1 MDDSLV
7 ALAPPLNA
15 VSVRMWAEASLEALG
30 EARAG
35 IDALNVFPVPDGDTG
50 TNMFLTLE
58 SACAGIAEVF
68 EAEGGSYRPRLAE
81 VADAFSRGAVLG
93 ARGNSGVIL
102 AQVIR
107 GVASV
112 LAEQPDGARFSADI
126 VRSGLRRACDE
137 AYAAVAHPVEGTIL
151 TVARAAADAAE
162 AWPGDDLVGVL
173 ESAVSGAHEALD
185 RTPDMLPVLRDA
197 GVVDAGGQ
205 GLVVVYDALLDVVT
219 GVRRRRPGRGA
230 RPKLPAVARPAS
242 AAHGLPV
249 APAGGETAY
258 EVMYLFGGDNAAATT
273 LRERLDGLGDS
284 LVVTGAEGLWNV
296 HVHVHDAGAAIEAGL
311 DLGRVHRIRVT
322 YLPATVPAEAR
333 AGRGVVVVAHG
344 PGVAALL
351 EEQGGIVVPARPR
364 RRPSTAELLDGITRT
379 DVAEVLLLP
388 SDSDTLAVAEA
399 AAEQARAAGIR
410 VSVIPTRSVVQ
421 SLAAVAVHDPAA
433 RFDDDVVAMTRA
445 AGATRY
451 GAVTVAS
458 REAITSAGPC
468 REGDILGLADG
479 DIVEI
484 GDSIEAV
491 SHAVLERLLSSGG
504 ELVTLVTGSDADG
517 HLGDRLEDWLGAEH
531 PGLDLVA
538 VAGGQPLWPLIVG
551 VE

>member
-1 MDDSLV
+1 MSESLP
-7 ALAPPLNA
+7 APPLSA
-15 VSVRMWAEASLEALG
+15 LSVRLWAEASLQALG
-30 EARAG
+30 EERAA

-68 EAEGGSYRPRLAE
+68 DAAHPEAVPELAE
-81 VADAFSRGAVLG
+81 VAEAFGRGAVLG

-102 AQVIR
+102 AQIIR

-112 LAEQPDGARFSADI
+112 LAQAPATFTGDV
-126 VRSGLRRACDE
+126 VRQGLRRACDE
-137 AYAAVAHPVEGTIL
+137 AYGAVAHPVEGTIL
-151 TVARAAADAAE
+151 TVARAAAEAAE
-162 AWPGDDLVGVL
+162 GHAGDDLVGVI
-173 ESAVSGAHEALD
+173 ESAVAASHVALD
-185 RTPDMLPVLRDA
+185 QTPDLLPVLRDA

-219 GVRRRRPGRGA
+219 GVRRRRPGRGVRA
-230 RPKLPAVARPAS
+230 KLPVAARALS

-249 APAGGETAY
+249 TAAGGETSY
-258 EVMYLFGGDNAAATT
+258 EVMYLFGGDDASADA
-273 LRERLDGLGDS
+273 LRTRLDALGES
-284 LVVTGAEGLWNV
+284 LVVTGADGLWNV
-296 HVHVHDAGAAIEAGL
+296 HVHVHDAGAAIESGL

-322 YLPATVPAEAR
+322 YLPSALPVEAR
-333 AGRGVVVVAHG
+333 VGRRVVAVAHG
-344 PGVAALL
+344 PGVSTLL
-351 EEQGGIVVPARPR
+351 EEQGAVVVPARPR
-364 RRPSTAELLDGITRT
+364 RRPSTADLLDGITRA
-379 DVAEVLLLP
+379 DSAEVLLLP

-399 AAEQARAAGIR
+399 AAEQARAAGVR

-421 SLAAVAVHDPAA
+421 SLAAVAVHDPGA

-458 REAITSAGPC
+458 REAMTSAGSC

-484 GDSIEAV
+484 GASVDAV
-491 SHAVLERLLSSGG
+491 SRAVLERLLSSGG
-504 ELVTLVTGSDADG
+504 ELVTLVTGEDAAASLADS
-517 HLGDRLEDWLGAEH
+517 LEDWLSAQH
-531 PGLDLVA
+531 PGLDLVS
-538 VAGGQPLWPLIVG
+538 VTGGQPLWPLIVG

>member
-1 MDDSLV
+1 VSESLP
-7 ALAPPLNA
+7 APPLSA
-15 VSVRMWAEASLEALG
+15 LSVRLWAEASLQALG
-30 EARAG
+30 EERAA

-68 EAEGGSYRPRLAE
+68 DAAHPAAVPELAE
-81 VADAFSRGAVLG
+81 VAEAFGRGAVLG

-102 AQVIR
+102 AQIIR

-112 LAEQPDGARFSADI
+112 LAQAPATFTGDV
-126 VRSGLRRACDE
+126 VRQGLRRACDE
-137 AYAAVAHPVEGTIL
+137 AYGAVAHPVEGTIL
-151 TVARAAADAAE
+151 TVARAAAEAAE
-162 AWPGDDLVGVL
+162 GHAGDDLVGVI
-173 ESAVSGAHEALD
+173 ESAVAASHVALD
-185 RTPDMLPVLRDA
+185 QTPDLLPVLRDA

-219 GVRRRRPGRGA
+219 GVRRRRPGRGVRA
-230 RPKLPAVARPAS
+230 KLPVAARALS

-249 APAGGETAY
+249 TAAGGETSY
-258 EVMYLFGGDNAAATT
+258 EVMYLFGGDDASADA
-273 LRERLDGLGDS
+273 LRTRLDALGES
-284 LVVTGAEGLWNV
+284 LVVTGADGLWNV
-296 HVHVHDAGAAIEAGL
+296 HVHVHDAGAAIESGL

-322 YLPATVPAEAR
+322 YLPSALPAEAR
-333 AGRGVVVVAHG
+333 VGRRVVAVAHG
-344 PGVAALL
+344 PGVSTLL
-351 EEQGGIVVPARPR
+351 EEQGAVVVPARPR
-364 RRPSTAELLDGITRT
+364 RRPSTADLLDGITRA
-379 DVAEVLLLP
+379 DSAEVLLLP

-399 AAEQARAAGIR
+399 AAEQARAAGVR
-410 VSVIPTRSVVQ
+410 VCVIPTRSVVQ
-421 SLAAVAVHDPAA
+421 SLAAVAVHDPGA

-458 REAITSAGPC
+458 REAMTSAGSC

-484 GDSIEAV
+484 GASVDAV
-491 SHAVLERLLSSGG
+491 SRAVLERLLSSGG
-504 ELVTLVTGSDADG
+504 ELVTLVTGEDAAASLADS
-517 HLGDRLEDWLGAEH
+517 LEDWLSAQH
-531 PGLDLVA
+531 PGLDLVS
-538 VAGGQPLWPLIVG
+538 VTGGQPLWPLIVG

>member
-1 MDDSLV
+1 MSESLP
-7 ALAPPLNA
+7 APPLSA
-15 VSVRMWAEASLEALG
+15 LSVRLWAEASLQALG
-30 EARAG
+30 EERAA

-68 EAEGGSYRPRLAE
+68 DAAHPAAVPELAE
-81 VADAFSRGAVLG
+81 VAEAFGRGAVLG

-102 AQVIR
+102 AQIIR

-112 LAEQPDGARFSADI
+112 LAQAPATFTGDV
-126 VRSGLRRACDE
+126 VRQGLRRACDE
-137 AYAAVAHPVEGTIL
+137 AYGAVAHPVEGTIL
-151 TVARAAADAAE
+151 TVARAAAEAAE
-162 AWPGDDLVGVL
+162 GHAGDDLVGVI
-173 ESAVSGAHEALD
+173 ESAVAASHVALD
-185 RTPDMLPVLRDA
+185 QTPDLLPVLRDA

-219 GVRRRRPGRGA
+219 GVRRRRPGRGVRA
-230 RPKLPAVARPAS
+230 KLPVAARALS

-249 APAGGETAY
+249 TAAGGETSY
-258 EVMYLFGGDNAAATT
+258 EVMYLFGGDDASADA
-273 LRERLDGLGDS
+273 LRTRLDALGES
-284 LVVTGAEGLWNV
+284 LVVTGADGLWNV
-296 HVHVHDAGAAIEAGL
+296 HVHVHDAGAAIESGL

-322 YLPATVPAEAR
+322 YLPSALPAEAR
-333 AGRGVVVVAHG
+333 VGRRVVAVAHG
-344 PGVAALL
+344 PGVSTLL
-351 EEQGGIVVPARPR
+351 EEQGAVVVPAQPR
-364 RRPSTAELLDGITRT
+364 RRPSTADLLDGITRA
-379 DVAEVLLLP
+379 DSAEVLLLP

-399 AAEQARAAGIR
+399 AAEQARAAGVR
-410 VSVIPTRSVVQ
+410 VCVIPTRSVVQ
-421 SLAAVAVHDPAA
+421 SLAAVAVHDPGA

-458 REAITSAGPC
+458 REAMTSAGSC

-484 GDSIEAV
+484 GASVDAV
-491 SHAVLERLLSSGG
+491 SRAVLERLLSSGG
-504 ELVTLVTGSDADG
+504 ELVTLVTGEDAAASLADS
-517 HLGDRLEDWLGAEH
+517 LEDWLSAQH
-531 PGLDLVA
+531 PGLDLVS
-538 VAGGQPLWPLIVG
+538 VTGGQPLWPLIVG

>member
-1 MDDSLV
+1 VSESLP
-7 ALAPPLNA
+7 APPLSA
-15 VSVRMWAEASLEALG
+15 LSVRLWAEASLQALG
-30 EARAG
+30 EERAA

-68 EAEGGSYRPRLAE
+68 DAAHPEAVPELAE
-81 VADAFSRGAVLG
+81 VAEAFGRGAVLG

-102 AQVIR
+102 AQIIR

-112 LAEQPDGARFSADI
+112 LAQAPATFTGDV
-126 VRSGLRRACDE
+126 VRQGLRRACDE
-137 AYAAVAHPVEGTIL
+137 AYGAVAHPVEGTIL
-151 TVARAAADAAE
+151 TVARAAAEAAE
-162 AWPGDDLVGVL
+162 GHAGDDLVGVI
-173 ESAVSGAHEALD
+173 ESAVAASHVALD
-185 RTPDMLPVLRDA
+185 QTPDLLPVLRDA

-219 GVRRRRPGRGA
+219 GVRRRRPGRGVRA
-230 RPKLPAVARPAS
+230 KLPVAARALS

-249 APAGGETAY
+249 TAAGGETSY
-258 EVMYLFGGDNAAATT
+258 EVMYLFGGDDASADA
-273 LRERLDGLGDS
+273 LRTRLDALGES
-284 LVVTGAEGLWNV
+284 LVVTGADGLWNV
-296 HVHVHDAGAAIEAGL
+296 HVHVHDAGAAIESGL

-322 YLPATVPAEAR
+322 YLPSALPVEAR
-333 AGRGVVVVAHG
+333 VGRRVVAVAHG
-344 PGVAALL
+344 PGVSTLL
-351 EEQGGIVVPARPR
+351 EEQGAVVVPARPR
-364 RRPSTAELLDGITRT
+364 RRPSTADLLDGITRA
-379 DVAEVLLLP
+379 DSAEVLLLP

-399 AAEQARAAGIR
+399 AAEQARAAGVR

-421 SLAAVAVHDPAA
+421 SLAAVAVHDPGA
-433 RFDDDVVAMTRA
+433 RFDADVVAMTRA

-458 REAITSAGPC
+458 REAMTSAGSC

-484 GDSIEAV
+484 GASVDAV
-491 SHAVLERLLSSGG
+491 SRAVLERLLSSGG
-504 ELVTLVTGSDADG
+504 ELVTLVTGEDAAASLAG
-517 HLGDRLEDWLGAEH
+517 SLEDWLSAQH
-531 PGLDLVA
+531 PGLDLVS
-538 VAGGQPLWPLIVG
+538 VTGGQPLWPLIVG

>member
-1 MDDSLV
+1 MSESLP
-7 ALAPPLNA
+7 APPLSA
-15 VSVRMWAEASLEALG
+15 LSVRLWAEASLQALG
-30 EARAG
+30 EERAA

-68 EAEGGSYRPRLAE
+68 DAAHPAAVPELAE
-81 VADAFSRGAVLG
+81 VAEAFGRGAVLG

-102 AQVIR
+102 AQIIR

-112 LAEQPDGARFSADI
+112 LAQAPATFTGDV
-126 VRSGLRRACDE
+126 VRQGLRRACDE
-137 AYAAVAHPVEGTIL
+137 AYGAVAHPVEGTIL
-151 TVARAAADAAE
+151 TVARAAAEAAE
-162 AWPGDDLVGVL
+162 GHAGDDLVGVI
-173 ESAVSGAHEALD
+173 ESAVAASHVALD
-185 RTPDMLPVLRDA
+185 QTPDLLPVLRDA

-219 GVRRRRPGRGA
+219 GVRRRRPGRGVRA
-230 RPKLPAVARPAS
+230 KLPVAARALS

-249 APAGGETAY
+249 TAAGGETSY
-258 EVMYLFGGDNAAATT
+258 EVMYLFGGDDASADA
-273 LRERLDGLGDS
+273 LRTRLDALGES
-284 LVVTGAEGLWNV
+284 LVVTGADGLWNV
-296 HVHVHDAGAAIEAGL
+296 HVHVHDAGAAIESGL

-322 YLPATVPAEAR
+322 YLPSALPAEAR
-333 AGRGVVVVAHG
+333 VGRRVVAVAHG
-344 PGVAALL
+344 PGVSTLL
-351 EEQGGIVVPARPR
+351 EEQGAVVVPARPR
-364 RRPSTAELLDGITRT
+364 RRPSTADLLDGITRA
-379 DVAEVLLLP
+379 DSAEVLLLP

-399 AAEQARAAGIR
+399 AAEQARAAGVR
-410 VSVIPTRSVVQ
+410 VCVIPTRSVVQ
-421 SLAAVAVHDPAA
+421 SLAAVAVHDPGA

-458 REAITSAGPC
+458 REAMTSAGSC

-484 GDSIEAV
+484 GASVDAV
-491 SHAVLERLLSSGG
+491 SRAVLERLLSSGG
-504 ELVTLVTGSDADG
+504 ELVTLVTGEDAAASLADS
-517 HLGDRLEDWLGAEH
+517 LEDWLSAQH
-531 PGLDLVA
+531 PGLDLVS
-538 VAGGQPLWPLIVG
+538 VTGGQPLWPLIVG

>member
-1 MDDSLV
+1 VSESLP
-7 ALAPPLNA
+7 APPLSA
-15 VSVRMWAEASLEALG
+15 LSVRLWAEASLQALG
-30 EARAG
+30 EERAA

-68 EAEGGSYRPRLAE
+68 DAAHPAAVPELAE
-81 VADAFSRGAVLG
+81 VAEAFGRGAVLG

-102 AQVIR
+102 AQIIR

-112 LAEQPDGARFSADI
+112 LAQAPATFTGDV
-126 VRSGLRRACDE
+126 VRQGLRRACDE
-137 AYAAVAHPVEGTIL
+137 AYGAVAHPVEGTIL
-151 TVARAAADAAE
+151 TVARAAAEAAE
-162 AWPGDDLVGVL
+162 GHAGDDLVGVI
-173 ESAVSGAHEALD
+173 ESAVAASHVALD
-185 RTPDMLPVLRDA
+185 QTPDLLPVLRDA

-219 GVRRRRPGRGA
+219 GVRRRRPGRGVRA
-230 RPKLPAVARPAS
+230 KLPVAARALS

-249 APAGGETAY
+249 TAAGGETSY
-258 EVMYLFGGDNAAATT
+258 EVMYLFGGDDASADA
-273 LRERLDGLGDS
+273 LRTRLDALGES
-284 LVVTGAEGLWNV
+284 LVVTGADGLWNV
-296 HVHVHDAGAAIEAGL
+296 HVHVHDAGAAIESGL

-322 YLPATVPAEAR
+322 YLPSALPAEAR
-333 AGRGVVVVAHG
+333 VGRRVVAVAHG
-344 PGVAALL
+344 PGVSTLL
-351 EEQGGIVVPARPR
+351 EEQGAVVVPAQPR
-364 RRPSTAELLDGITRT
+364 RRPSTADLLDGITRA
-379 DVAEVLLLP
+379 DSAEVLLLP

-399 AAEQARAAGIR
+399 AAEQARAAGVR
-410 VSVIPTRSVVQ
+410 VCVIPTRSVVQ
-421 SLAAVAVHDPAA
+421 SLAAVAVHDPGA

-458 REAITSAGPC
+458 REAMTSAGSC

-484 GDSIEAV
+484 GASVDAV
-491 SHAVLERLLSSGG
+491 SRAVLERLLSSGG
-504 ELVTLVTGSDADG
+504 ELVTLVTGEDAAASLADS
-517 HLGDRLEDWLGAEH
+517 LEDWLSAQH
-531 PGLDLVA
+531 PGLDLVS
-538 VAGGQPLWPLIVG
+538 VTGGQPLWPLIVG

>member
-1 MDDSLV
+1 MSERLPS
-7 ALAPPLNA
+7 PPLTA
-15 VSVRMWAEASLEALG
+15 LSVRLWAEASLQALG
-30 EARAG
+30 EERAA

-58 SACAGIAEVF
+58 SACAGITEAFDEGAMPGLPQVAE
-68 EAEGGSYRPRLAE
+68 
-81 VADAFSRGAVLG
+81 AFGRGAVLG

-102 AQVIR
+102 AQIIR
-107 GVASV
+107 GVCSV
-112 LAEQPDGARFSADI
+112 LAQATEGTTFTGDV
-126 VRSGLRRACDE
+126 VRHALRRACDE

-151 TVARAAADAAE
+151 TVARAAAEAAE
-162 AWPGDDLVGVL
+162 QYAADDLVGVIR
-173 ESAVSGAHEALD
+173 SAVTAAHDALD
-185 RTPDMLPVLRDA
+185 RTPDILPVLRDA

-230 RPKLPAVARPAS
+230 RPKLPVAARPAS

-249 APAGGETAY
+249 VAGGEASY
-258 EVMYLFGGDNAAATT
+258 EVMYLFGGDDGAADA
-273 LRERLDGLGDS
+273 LRARLDALGES
-284 LVVTGAEGLWNV
+284 LVVTGADGLWNV
-296 HVHVHDAGAAIEAGL
+296 HVHAHDAGAAIESGL

-322 YLPATVPAEAR
+322 YLPAALPATER
-333 AGRGVVVVAHG
+333 VGRGVVVVAHG
-344 PGVAALL
+344 PGVGSLL
-351 EEQGGIVVPARPR
+351 EDQGAIVVPARPR
-364 RRPSTAELLDGITRT
+364 RRPSTAELLDGVSRCGS
-379 DVAEVLLLP
+379 AEVLLLP

-399 AAEQARAAGIR
+399 AAEQARAAGVR

-484 GDSIEAV
+484 GDSVDTVAR
-491 SHAVLERLLSSGG
+491 AVLARLLSSGG
-504 ELVTLVTGSDADG
+504 ELVTLVTGDEASGVLADE
-517 HLGDRLEDWLGAEH
+517 LDVWLAAHH
-531 PGLDLVA
+531 PGLDVVA

>member
-1 MDDSLV
+1 MSESLP
-7 ALAPPLNA
+7 APPLSA
-15 VSVRMWAEASLEALG
+15 LSVRLWAEASLQALG
-30 EARAG
+30 EERAA

-68 EAEGGSYRPRLAE
+68 DAAHPAAVPELAE
-81 VADAFSRGAVLG
+81 VAEAFGRGAVLG

-102 AQVIR
+102 AQIIR

-112 LAEQPDGARFSADI
+112 LAQAPATFTGDV
-126 VRSGLRRACDE
+126 VRQGLRRACDE
-137 AYAAVAHPVEGTIL
+137 AYGAVAHPVEGTIL
-151 TVARAAADAAE
+151 TVARAAAEAAE
-162 AWPGDDLVGVL
+162 GHAGDDLVGVI
-173 ESAVSGAHEALD
+173 ESAVAASHVALD
-185 RTPDMLPVLRDA
+185 QTPDLLPVLRDA

-219 GVRRRRPGRGA
+219 GVRRRRPGRGVRA
-230 RPKLPAVARPAS
+230 KLPVAARALS

-249 APAGGETAY
+249 TAAGGETSY
-258 EVMYLFGGDNAAATT
+258 EVMYLFGGDDASADA
-273 LRERLDGLGDS
+273 LRTRLDALGES
-284 LVVTGAEGLWNV
+284 LVVTGADGLWNV
-296 HVHVHDAGAAIEAGL
+296 HVHVHDAGAAIESGL

-322 YLPATVPAEAR
+322 YLPSALPVEAR
-333 AGRGVVVVAHG
+333 VGRRVVAVAHG
-344 PGVAALL
+344 PGVSTLL
-351 EEQGGIVVPARPR
+351 EEQGAVVVPARPR
-364 RRPSTAELLDGITRT
+364 RRPSTADLLDGITRA
-379 DVAEVLLLP
+379 DSAEVLLLP

-399 AAEQARAAGIR
+399 AAEQARAAGVR
-410 VSVIPTRSVVQ
+410 VCVIPTRSVVQ
-421 SLAAVAVHDPAA
+421 SLAAVAVHDPGA

-458 REAITSAGPC
+458 REAMTSAGSC

-484 GDSIEAV
+484 GASVDAV
-491 SHAVLERLLSSGG
+491 SRAVLERLLSSGG
-504 ELVTLVTGSDADG
+504 ELVTLVTGEDAAASLADS
-517 HLGDRLEDWLGAEH
+517 LEDWLSAQH
-531 PGLDLVA
+531 PGLDLVS
-538 VAGGQPLWPLIVG
+538 VTGGQPLWPLIVG

>member
-7 ALAPPLNA
+7 GLAPPLNA

-30 EARAG
+30 EARAA

-58 SACAGIAEVF
+58 SACAGIAEAFDAAPDGRLPGLTDVA
-68 EAEGGSYRPRLAE
+68 EAFG
-81 VADAFSRGAVLG
+81 RGAVLG

-112 LAEQPDGARFSADI
+112 VADTPSRVFTADV
-126 VRSGLRRACDE
+126 VRRGLRRACDE
-137 AYAAVAHPVEGTIL
+137 AYAAVARPVEGTIL

-162 AWPGDDLVGVL
+162 AWPGDELVGVV
-173 ESAVSGAHEALD
+173 ESAVAAAHEALD
-185 RTPDMLPVLRDA
+185 RTPDLLPVLRDA

-219 GVRRRRPGRGA
+219 GVRRRRPGRGV
-230 RPKLPAVARPAS
+230 RPKLPAVARLGS

-249 APAGGETAY
+249 APAGGEMSY
-258 EVMYLFGGDNAAATT
+258 EVMYLFGGDDTAAEA
-273 LRERLDGLGDS
+273 LRTRLDGLGDS
-284 LVVTGAEGLWNV
+284 LVVTGDDGLWNV

-322 YLPATVPAEAR
+322 YLPSSLPAEAR
-333 AGRGVVVVAHG
+333 VGRGVVVVAHG
-344 PGVAALL
+344 PGVADVLQ
-351 EEQGGIVVPARPR
+351 EQGAVVVPARPR
-364 RRPSTAELLDGITRT
+364 RRPSTAELLDGITRANA
-379 DVAEVLLLP
+379 AEVLLMP

-421 SLAAVAVHDPAA
+421 SLAAAAVHDPAA

-451 GAVTVAS
+451 GAVTIAS

-484 GDSIEAV
+484 GESVDAV
-491 SHAVLERLLSSGG
+491 ARAVLERLLSSGG
-504 ELVTLVTGSDADG
+504 ELVTLVTGEEAGEGLADE
-517 HLGDRLEDWLGAEH
+517 LDEWLSATH
-531 PGLDLVA
+531 PGLDLVG
-538 VAGGQPLWPLIVG
+538 VRGGQPLWPLIVG

>member
-1 MDDSLV
+1 MDDPV
-7 ALAPPLNA
+7 APPLNA
-15 VSVRMWAEASLEALG
+15 VSVRAWAEASLEALG
-30 EARAG
+30 EARAA

-58 SACAGIAEVF
+58 SACSGIAEVF
-68 EAEGGSYRPRLAE
+68 EGPRPGLTE
-81 VADAFSRGAVLG
+81 VADAFAQGALLG

-107 GVASV
+107 GVSSV
-112 LAEQPDGARFSADI
+112 LADQPDGAPFTAAI
-126 VRSGLRRACDE
+126 VRTGLRRACDE
-137 AYAAVAHPVEGTIL
+137 AYRAVAHPVEGTIL

-162 AWPGDDLVGVL
+162 QWPEDDLVGVV
-173 ESAVSGAHEALD
+173 ESATAAAREALD
-185 RTPDMLPVLRDA
+185 RTPEMLPVLRDA

-230 RPKLPAVARPAS
+230 RPKLPVAARLGS

-249 APAGGETAY
+249 APAGGETSY
-258 EVMYLFGGDNAAATT
+258 EVMYLFGGDDQAAGA
-273 LRERLDGLGDS
+273 LRDQLDALGDS
-284 LVVTGAEGLWNV
+284 LVVTGDKGLWNV

-311 DLGRVHRIRVT
+311 ALGRVHRIRVT
-322 YLPATVPAEAR
+322 YLPAALPAEAR
-333 AGRGVVVVAHG
+333 VGRGVVVVAHG
-344 PGVAALL
+344 PGVADLL
-351 EEQGGIVVPARPR
+351 AEQGAVVVPARPR
-364 RRPSTAELLDGITRT
+364 RRPSTAEILDGVTRANA
-379 DVAEVLLLP
+379 AEVLLLP

-399 AAEQARAAGIR
+399 AAEQARSAGIR

-421 SLAAVAVHDPAA
+421 SLAAAAVHDPAA

-458 REAITSAGPC
+458 REAMTSAGPC
-468 REGDILGLADG
+468 REGDVLGLADG

-484 GDSIEAV
+484 GSSVPEV
-491 SHAVLERLLSSGG
+491 SRAVLQRLLSSGG
-504 ELVTLVTGSDADG
+504 ELVTLVTGEEGVGLSDD
-517 HLGDRLEDWLGAEH
+517 LEEWLQSQH
-531 PGLDLVA
+531 PGMDLVA

>member
-1 MDDSLV
+1 MSESLP
-7 ALAPPLNA
+7 APPLSA
-15 VSVRMWAEASLEALG
+15 LSVRLWAEASLQALG
-30 EARAG
+30 EERAA

-68 EAEGGSYRPRLAE
+68 DAAHPAAVPELAE
-81 VADAFSRGAVLG
+81 VAEAFGRGAVLG

-102 AQVIR
+102 AQIIR

-112 LAEQPDGARFSADI
+112 LAQAPATFTGDV
-126 VRSGLRRACDE
+126 VRQGLRRACDE
-137 AYAAVAHPVEGTIL
+137 AYGAVAHPVEGTIL
-151 TVARAAADAAE
+151 TVARAAAEAAE
-162 AWPGDDLVGVL
+162 GHAGDDLVGVI
-173 ESAVSGAHEALD
+173 ESAVAASHVALD
-185 RTPDMLPVLRDA
+185 QTPDLLPVLRDA

-219 GVRRRRPGRGA
+219 GVRRRRPGRGVRA
-230 RPKLPAVARPAS
+230 KLPVAARALS

-249 APAGGETAY
+249 TAAGGETSY
-258 EVMYLFGGDNAAATT
+258 EVMYLFGGDDASADA
-273 LRERLDGLGDS
+273 LRTRLDALGES
-284 LVVTGAEGLWNV
+284 LVVTGADGLWNV
-296 HVHVHDAGAAIEAGL
+296 HVHVHDAGAAIESGL

-322 YLPATVPAEAR
+322 YLPSALPVEAR
-333 AGRGVVVVAHG
+333 VGRRVVAVAHG
-344 PGVAALL
+344 PGVSTLL
-351 EEQGGIVVPARPR
+351 EEQGAVVVPAQPR
-364 RRPSTAELLDGITRT
+364 RRPSTADLLDGITRA
-379 DVAEVLLLP
+379 DSAEVLLLP

-399 AAEQARAAGIR
+399 AAEQARAAGVR

-421 SLAAVAVHDPAA
+421 SLAAVAVHDPGA

-458 REAITSAGPC
+458 REAMTSAGSC

-484 GDSIEAV
+484 GASVDAV
-491 SHAVLERLLSSGG
+491 SRAVLERLLSSGG
-504 ELVTLVTGSDADG
+504 ELVTLVTGEDAAASLADS
-517 HLGDRLEDWLGAEH
+517 LEDWLSAQH
-531 PGLDLVA
+531 PGLDLVS
-538 VAGGQPLWPLIVG
+538 VTGGQPLWPLIVG

>member
-1 MDDSLV
+1 MD
-7 ALAPPLNA
+7 APLAPPLNA
-15 VSVRMWAEASLEALG
+15 VSVRMWAEASLDALG

-58 SACAGIAEVF
+58 SACAGIAETF
-68 EAEGGSYRPRLAE
+68 DACPDGRLPALPD
-81 VADAFSRGAVLG
+81 VADAFGRGAVLG

-107 GVASV
+107 GVSSV
-112 LAEQPDGARFSADI
+112 IADTPSRTFTADV
-126 VRSGLRRACDE
+126 VRRGLRRACDE
-137 AYAAVAHPVEGTIL
+137 AYEAVAHPVEGTIL

-162 AWPGDDLVGVL
+162 QWPGDDLVGVV
-173 ESAVSGAHEALD
+173 ESAVAAAHDALD
-185 RTPDMLPVLRDA
+185 RTPEMLPVLRDA

-219 GVRRRRPGRGA
+219 GVRRRRPGRGV
-230 RPKLPAVARPAS
+230 RPKLPAVARPS
-242 AAHGLPV
+242 SSAHGLPV
-249 APAGGETAY
+249 APAGGDTSY
-258 EVMYLFGGDNAAATT
+258 EVMYLFGGENAAAE
-273 LRERLDGLGDS
+273 LLKSRLDALGDS
-284 LVVTGAEGLWNV
+284 LVVTGDDGLWNV

-322 YLPATVPAEAR
+322 YLPSALPVEER
-333 AGRGVVVVAHG
+333 AGRGVVVVVHG
-344 PGVAALL
+344 PGVGAML
-351 EEQGGIVVPARPR
+351 EEQGAVVVHARPR
-364 RRPSTAELLDGITRT
+364 RRPSTAELLDGITRANA
-379 DVAEVLLLP
+379 AEVLLMP

-421 SLAAVAVHDPAA
+421 SLAASAVHDPAA
-433 RFDDDVVAMTRA
+433 RFDDDVVSMTRA
-445 AGATRY
+445 ASATRY
-451 GAVTVAS
+451 GAVTIAS

-468 REGDILGLADG
+468 REGDVLGLADG

-484 GDSIEAV
+484 GDNVDAV
-491 SHAVLERLLSSGG
+491 ARAVLERLLSSGG
-504 ELVTLVTGSDADG
+504 ELITLVTGSEAKAGLVDE
-517 HLGDRLEDWLGAEH
+517 LEEWLAATH
-531 PGLDLVA
+531 PGLDLVGLD
-538 VAGGQPLWPLIVG
+538 GGQPLWPLIVG

>member
-1 MDDSLV
+1 VSESLP
-7 ALAPPLNA
+7 APPLSA
-15 VSVRMWAEASLEALG
+15 LSVRLWAEASLQALG
-30 EARAG
+30 EERAA

-68 EAEGGSYRPRLAE
+68 DAAHPAAVPELAE
-81 VADAFSRGAVLG
+81 VAEAFGRGAVLG

-102 AQVIR
+102 AQIIR

-112 LAEQPDGARFSADI
+112 LAQAPATFTGDV
-126 VRSGLRRACDE
+126 VRQGLRRACDE
-137 AYAAVAHPVEGTIL
+137 AYGAVAHPVEGTIL
-151 TVARAAADAAE
+151 TVARAAAEAAE
-162 AWPGDDLVGVL
+162 GHAGDDLVGVI
-173 ESAVSGAHEALD
+173 ESAVAASHVALD
-185 RTPDMLPVLRDA
+185 QTPDLLPVLRDA

-219 GVRRRRPGRGA
+219 GVRRRRPGRGVRA
-230 RPKLPAVARPAS
+230 KLPVAARALS

-249 APAGGETAY
+249 TAAGGETSY
-258 EVMYLFGGDNAAATT
+258 EVMYLFGGDDASADA
-273 LRERLDGLGDS
+273 LRTRLDALGES
-284 LVVTGAEGLWNV
+284 LVVTGADGLWNV
-296 HVHVHDAGAAIEAGL
+296 HVHVHDAGAAIESGL

-322 YLPATVPAEAR
+322 YLPSALPAEAR
-333 AGRGVVVVAHG
+333 VGRRVVAVAHG
-344 PGVAALL
+344 PGVSTLL
-351 EEQGGIVVPARPR
+351 EEQGAVVVPARPR
-364 RRPSTAELLDGITRT
+364 RRPSTADLLDGITRA
-379 DVAEVLLLP
+379 DSAEVLLLP

-399 AAEQARAAGIR
+399 AAEQARAAGVR

-421 SLAAVAVHDPAA
+421 SLAAVAVHDPGA

-458 REAITSAGPC
+458 REAMTSAGSC

-484 GDSIEAV
+484 GASVDAV
-491 SHAVLERLLSSGG
+491 SRAVLERLLSSGG
-504 ELVTLVTGSDADG
+504 ELVTLVTGEDAAASLADS
-517 HLGDRLEDWLGAEH
+517 LEDWLSAQH
-531 PGLDLVA
+531 PGLDLVS
-538 VAGGQPLWPLIVG
+538 VTGGQPLWPLIVG

>member
-1 MDDSLV
+1 MSETLPP
-7 ALAPPLNA
+7 PPLSA
-15 VSVRMWAEASLEALG
+15 LSVRLWAEASLQALG
-30 EARAG
+30 EERAA

-68 EAEGGSYRPRLAE
+68 DEEPEGAVPGLPSVAEAFG
-81 VADAFSRGAVLG
+81 RGAVLG

-102 AQVIR
+102 AQIIR
-107 GVASV
+107 GVGSV
-112 LAEQPDGARFSADI
+112 LAQAPEGAAFTGDV
-126 VRSGLRRACDE
+126 VRHGLRRACDE

-151 TVARAAADAAE
+151 TVARAAAEAAE
-162 AWPGDDLVGVL
+162 QHLGNDLVGVIQ
-173 ESAVSGAHEALD
+173 SAVTAAHEALE

-219 GVRRRRPGRGA
+219 GVRRRRPGRGSRA
-230 RPKLPAVARPAS
+230 KLPVAARPAS

-249 APAGGETAY
+249 VVGGDASY
-258 EVMYLFGGDNAAATT
+258 EVMYLFGGDEAAADA
-273 LRERLDGLGDS
+273 LRVRLDALGES
-284 LVVTGAEGLWNV
+284 LVVTGADGLWNV

-311 DLGRVHRIRVT
+311 DIGRVHRIRVT
-322 YLPATVPAEAR
+322 YLPAALPAEER
-333 AGRGVVVVAHG
+333 VGRGVVVVAHG
-344 PGVAALL
+344 PGVGALL
-351 EEQGGIVVPARPR
+351 EEQGAVVVPARPR
-364 RRPSTAELLDGITRT
+364 RRPSTAELLDGITRC
-379 DVAEVLLLP
+379 DSAEVLLLP

-484 GDSIEAV
+484 GDSVDAV
-491 SHAVLERLLSSGG
+491 ARAVLERLLSSGG
-504 ELVTLVTGSDADG
+504 ELVTLVTGDEAPDALAD
-517 HLGDRLEDWLGAEH
+517 DVESWLSTHH

-538 VAGGQPLWPLIVG
+538 VPGGQPLWPLIVG